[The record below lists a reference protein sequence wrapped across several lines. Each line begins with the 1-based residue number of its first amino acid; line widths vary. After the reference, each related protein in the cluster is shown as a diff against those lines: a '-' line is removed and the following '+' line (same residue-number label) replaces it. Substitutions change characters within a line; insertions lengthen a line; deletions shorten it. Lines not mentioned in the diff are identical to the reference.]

1 MRLNDSGWVWQG
13 IYEAFKTNKSAH
25 LYHVFHLLT
34 RNATAVI
41 FQLLAVLWGMLVL
54 ITSWRHRSS
63 VTDPAEIISKSRISH
78 FILCFW
84 FYLPSVAWV
93 CGGVGGGGQIW
104 FPSMTIT
111 DHHQSYRYVRTHTHP
126 CAHTHTVTHTHT
138 KTHYTAHAHT
148 HKTLHFTHT
157 NTYTNKCMHVHT
169 WQHVLNSV
177 LLWLYTSNCFCFQRC
192 SGCSGSEALL
202 LSENVAGSCRPHWET
217 SELCTTG
224 KVKPTWGL
232 FALWNTALWPGIS
245 QRTVLI
251 ILALIVIHW
260 THLATFFSFF
270 LFCWWCYNKCFS
282 ILMCWK
288 TDWVFYFPSCSSRWC
303 AVSSFAWW

>member
-1 MRLNDSGWVWQG
+1 MG
-13 IYEAFKTNKSAH
+13 
-25 LYHVFHLLT
+25 
-34 RNATAVI
+34 
-41 FQLLAVLWGMLVL
+41 
-54 ITSWRHRSS
+54 
-63 VTDPAEIISKSRISH
+63 
-78 FILCFW
+78 
-84 FYLPSVAWV
+84 V
-93 CGGVGGGGQIW
+93 CVGRGGGQIW

-111 DHHQSYRYVRTHTHP
+111 DHHQNYRYVRTHTQW
-126 CAHTHTVTHTHT
+126 HTHICTHTHT
-138 KTHYTAHAHT
+138 QKPTTLHMHTHTKHYTSHT
-148 HKTLHFTHT
+148 QTLTLT
-157 NTYTNKCMHVHT
+157 NACYTYTNKCMHVHT

-260 THLATFFSFF
+260 THLATFFFF
-270 LFCWWCYNKCFS
+270 LAGGVIIS
-282 ILMCWK
+282 
-288 TDWVFYFPSCSSRWC
+288 VFQF
-303 AVSSFAWW
+303 